1 VTSPPGGRPSPE
13 RLTRN
18 LGELLQE
25 LRVVQTGVQILTG
38 FLLTVPFSSRFDDL
52 TDMQRTT
59 YLVVL
64 CGAVLTTA
72 FVVAPV
78 AFHRVLFRQRRR
90 YWLVEASATSARIGL
105 ALLALTSAG
114 VLFLVFDVVVGL
126 TPAIVVLSAALV
138 CFGAL
143 WAVVPLMAGGADDS
157 EEGEDVEQGET

>member
-1 VTSPPGGRPSPE
+1 MTPSRRPGPE

-25 LRVVQTGVQILTG
+25 LRVMQTGVQILTG
-38 FLLTVPFSSRFDDL
+38 FLLTVPFSNRFEDL
-52 TDMQRTT
+52 TQLQRTT

-64 CGAVLTTA
+64 CGSVLTTA

-78 AFHRVLFRQRRR
+78 AFHRVLFRKRRR

-105 ALLALTSAG
+105 GLLAITSAG

-126 TPAIVVLSAALV
+126 AAAIVVLVVALV

-143 WAVVPLMAGGADDS
+143 WVAVPLSAGRESDA
-157 EEGEDVEQGET
+157 